1 MAVIHVIPRQ
11 VDALFVDRVDPN
23 QRAVRHHQ
31 LVRVFGVHVEPKLL
45 QDQPFRLNDLLFLFL
60 FLKKKKKKKEK
71 VSVAPMQISPKESGL
86 HFFFVFFFLSSV
98 VSC

>member
-11 VDALFVDRVDPN
+11 VDALFVDRVDTN

-45 QDQPFRLNDLLFLFL
+45 QDQPFRLNDLLFL

>member
-60 FLKKKKKKKEK
+60 KKKKKKKEK